1 VEAFLQHRDARA
13 LVPRTGAEL
22 DYANR
27 HSEPEVMVD
36 AGTVA
41 AMHGHDGIE
50 KVMAQPA
57 APGAGRRAPGTVAPG
72 MPWRWHASC

>member
-13 LVPRTGAEL
+13 LVLRTGAEL
-22 DYANR
+22 DYATR

-41 AMHGHDGIE
+41 AVHGHDGVE
-50 KVMAQPA
+50 K
-57 APGAGRRAPGTVAPG
+57 
-72 MPWRWHASC
+72 